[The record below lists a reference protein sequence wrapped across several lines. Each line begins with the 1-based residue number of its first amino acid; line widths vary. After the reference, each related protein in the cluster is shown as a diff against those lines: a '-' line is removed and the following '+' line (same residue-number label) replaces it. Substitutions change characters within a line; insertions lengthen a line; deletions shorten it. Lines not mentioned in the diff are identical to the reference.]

1 MKKKSL
7 IILLS
12 TLGGITITGVIGGV
26 VTYKIVNKVDKSKPP
41 VLVKQLKKAIYND
54 DKTECLEIGYF
65 KNSHGEIQIE
75 KFPKTVNK
83 VPKNLPKQISS
94 LSWAFHLN
102 LNSQIT
108 NLDKWDT
115 SNVVNI
121 SDMFLG
127 AEKFNQDISSW
138 DVSNVVNISGMFF
151 GAEKF
156 NQDISS
162 WDVSNVVN
170 ISGMFCFAE
179 SFNQDISSWDVSNV
193 TNMHSMFYE
202 AKNFNQN
209 LSSWDVSRVI
219 NMNGMF
225 YGAKSFNQDL
235 SNWDTKNLSKNV
247 HTENGIIYTGWTNFN
262 KDAHPEFKGNKLPR
276 FPK

>member
-7 IILLS
+7 IISLS
-12 TLGGITITGVIGGV
+12 ILGGITIAGVVSGV
-26 VTYKIVNKVDKSKPP
+26 VTYKIVNKVDKSKHP

-75 KFPKTVNK
+75 KFPETVNK

-102 LNSQIT
+102 INSQIT

-115 SNVVNI
+115 SNITNMSVMFAVAEKFNQDISKWNTSNVTNI
-121 SDMFLG
+121 SSMFLG
-127 AEKFNQDISSW
+127 AEKFNQDL
-138 DVSNVVNISGMFF
+138 
-151 GAEKF
+151 
-156 NQDISS
+156 
-162 WDVSNVVN
+162 
-170 ISGMFCFAE
+170 
-179 SFNQDISSWDVSNV
+179 SSWDVSNV

-219 NMNGMF
+219 NMNGIF

-235 SNWDTKNLSKNV
+235 SNWDTRNLSKNV
-247 HTENGIIYTGWTNFN
+247 HTENGVTYTGWTNFN
-262 KDAHPEFKGNKLPR
+262 KDAHPDFKGNKLPS

>member
-41 VLVKQLKKAIYND
+41 VLVKQLKKAVYND

-102 LNSQIT
+102 INSQIT

-138 DVSNVVNISGMFF
+138 DVSNVTNISGMFL
-151 GAEKF
+151 GAEK
-156 NQDISS
+156 
-162 WDVSNVVN
+162 
-170 ISGMFCFAE
+170 
-179 SFNQDISSWDVSNV
+179 FNQDISSWDVSNV

-247 HTENGIIYTGWTNFN
+247 HTENGITYTGWTNFN
-262 KDAHPEFKGNKLPR
+262 KDAHPEFKGNKLPS

>member
-12 TLGGITITGVIGGV
+12 TLSCITIAGV
-26 VTYKIVNKVDKSKPP
+26 VGGAVNYKIVNKVDKSKPP
-41 VLVKQLKKAIYND
+41 VLVKQLKKAVYND

-75 KFPKTVNK
+75 TFPKTVNK

-94 LSWAFHLN
+94 LSLAFHLN

-115 SNVVNI
+115 SNITNMSV
-121 SDMFLG
+121 MFAG
-127 AEKFNQDISSW
+127 AEKFNQDISKW
-138 DVSNVVNISGMFF
+138 NTSNVTNISGMF
-151 GAEKF
+151 
-156 NQDISS
+156 I
-162 WDVSNVVN
+162 WSN
-170 ISGMFCFAE
+170 
-179 SFNQDISSWDVSNV
+179 SFNQDLSSWDVSNV
-193 TNMHSMFYE
+193 TNMHSMFYG
-202 AKNFNQN
+202 ANSFNQN

-225 YGAKSFNQDL
+225 YGVKSFNQDL
-235 SNWDTKNLSKNV
+235 SNWDTRNLSKNV
-247 HTENGIIYTGWTNFN
+247 HTKNGITYTGWTNFN
-262 KDAHPEFKGNKLPR
+262 KDAHPDFKDNKLPR

>member
-12 TLGGITITGVIGGV
+12 TLGGITIAGVISGV

-41 VLVKQLKKAIYND
+41 VLVKQLKKAVYND

-75 KFPKTVNK
+75 KFPETINK
-83 VPKNLPKQISS
+83 VPKELPKQITS
-94 LSWAFHLN
+94 LNRAFHLN
-102 LNSQIT
+102 INSQIT
-108 NLDKWDT
+108 NLDNWNTSNITNMEWMFTGAENFNQDLSKWDVSKVT
-115 SNVVNI
+115 NMNS
-121 SDMFLG
+121 MFSH
-127 AEKFNQDISSW
+127 AKKFNQDISKWNTSK
-138 DVSNVVNISGMFF
+138 VTNMSFMFD
-151 GAEKF
+151 GA
-156 NQDISS
+156 S
-162 WDVSNVVN
+162 
-170 ISGMFCFAE
+170 
-179 SFNQDISSWDVSNV
+179 SFNQDISKWTTDNV
-193 TNMHSMFYE
+193 TNMSF
-202 AKNFNQN
+202 
-209 LSSWDVSRVI
+209 
-219 NMNGMF
+219 MF

-247 HTENGIIYTGWTNFN
+247 HTENGITYTGWTNFN

>member
-1 MKKKSL
+1 M
-7 IILLS
+7 S
-12 TLGGITITGVIGGV
+12 TLGGITIAGVVSGV
-26 VTYKIVNKVDKSKPP
+26 VTYKIVNKVDRSKHP

-75 KFPKTVNK
+75 KFPETVNK
-83 VPKNLPKQISS
+83 VPKNLPKQITS
-94 LSWAFHLN
+94 LNRAFHLN
-102 LNSQIT
+102 LNSQII

-115 SNVVNI
+115 SNITNMSVMFSVAEKFNQDI
-121 SDMFLG
+121 SKWNTSNVTDISSMFTG
-127 AEKFNQDISSW
+127 AQKFNQDISSW
-138 DVSNVVNISGMFF
+138 DVSNL
-151 GAEKF
+151 
-156 NQDISS
+156 
-162 WDVSNVVN
+162 
-170 ISGMFCFAE
+170 
-179 SFNQDISSWDVSNV
+179 

-235 SNWDTKNLSKNV
+235 SNWDTRNLSKNV
-247 HTENGIIYTGWTNFN
+247 HTENVITYTGWTNFN
-262 KDAHPEFKGNKLPR
+262 KDAHPDFKGNKLPR